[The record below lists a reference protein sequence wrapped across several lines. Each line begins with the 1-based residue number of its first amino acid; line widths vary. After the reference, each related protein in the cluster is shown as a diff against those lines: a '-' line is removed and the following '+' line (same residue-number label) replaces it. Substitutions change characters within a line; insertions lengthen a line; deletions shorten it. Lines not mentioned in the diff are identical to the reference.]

1 MIFNVNHLL
10 GYLVIDCIITWRIGI
25 VSLDL
30 SLSWKV
36 IKMTEKGTK
45 FTRKL
50 RERSEYLMEVS
61 GPTRTN
67 QFLEDVEWFLNNCLG
82 DALNG

>member
-1 MIFNVNHLL
+1 
-10 GYLVIDCIITWRIGI
+10 
-25 VSLDL
+25 
-30 SLSWKV
+30 
-36 IKMTEKGTK
+36 MTEKGTK